1 MRPSF
6 AQSLAFLPA
15 EDQAGVKR
23 MFWTHLGLGVGI
35 PIAAFVWGLSR
46 HGLLTTIDLFLHP
59 ATLFAGAAFY
69 TIGWMVFGLVF
80 SGATAVD
87 HWWRTREGEADTDVH

>member
-59 ATLFAGAAFY
+59 ATLFAGGAFY
-69 TIGWMVFGLVF
+69 MLVPMVFGLMF

-87 HWWRTREGEADTDVH
+87 YWRRRAEGEADTDGH